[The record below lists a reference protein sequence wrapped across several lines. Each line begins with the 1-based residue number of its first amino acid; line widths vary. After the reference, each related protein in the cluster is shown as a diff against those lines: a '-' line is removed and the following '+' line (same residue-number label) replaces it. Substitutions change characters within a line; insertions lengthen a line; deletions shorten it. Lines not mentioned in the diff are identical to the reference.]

1 MTPAYQTILEETG
14 DFIVYDEA
22 LISAPT
28 AGLFRP
34 EQWSHNVTPHSEGRG
49 TVWFVEQGDKRW
61 VLKTF
66 RRGGFV
72 GRFIRGRYLFLGNRR
87 ARMIREFELLSR
99 LHRLG
104 LPVPRPVAACLN
116 RTGML
121 SYSGSLITERLNN
134 ARSLAVCVSRGELP
148 EDHQWHEIGRIIRK
162 FHDNHVFHS
171 DLNAG
176 NVLLDESAV
185 YLIDFDR
192 GRIRSSGL
200 EGNWRRANL
209 RRLRHSLDKLSTHGL
224 VDIERS
230 WGLLR
235 GGYDEAGAR

>member
-14 DFIVYDEA
+14 DFIAYDEA

-28 AGLFRP
+28 ARLFCP
-34 EQWSHNVTPHSEGRG
+34 EEWGHNVTPHSEGRG
-49 TVWFVEQGDKRW
+49 TVWFVEQGDNRW
-61 VLKTF
+61 VLKAF

-72 GRFIRGRYLFLGNRR
+72 GRFIREHYVFLGNRR
-87 ARMIREFELLSR
+87 GRMIREFELLSR

-121 SYSGSLITERLNN
+121 SYSGSLITERLDN

-224 VDIERS
+224 VDLERY

-235 GGYDEAGAR
+235 GGYDGAEAR

>member
-61 VLKTF
+61 VLKIF

-121 SYSGSLITERLNN
+121 SYSGSLITERLDN

-192 GRIRSSGL
+192 SHIRPSGL
-200 EGNWRRANL
+200 GGDWRRANL
-209 RRLRHSLDKLSTHGL
+209 QRLRRSLDKLSAHGL
-224 VDIERS
+224 VDLERP

-235 GGYDEAGAR
+235 DGYDGAGAR

>member
-28 AGLFRP
+28 VRLFCP
-34 EQWSHNVTPHSEGRG
+34 EEWGHNVTPHSEGRG

-61 VLKTF
+61 VLKAF

-72 GRFIRGRYLFLGNRR
+72 GRFIREHYVFLGNRR
-87 ARMIREFELLSR
+87 GRMIREFELLSR

-121 SYSGSLITERLNN
+121 SYSGSLITERLDN
-134 ARSLAVCVSRGELP
+134 ARSLALCVSRGELP
-148 EDHQWHEIGRIIRK
+148 EDHQWREIGRMIKK

-192 GRIRSSGL
+192 SHIRPSGL
-200 EGNWRRANL
+200 GGDWRRANL
-209 RRLRHSLDKLSTHGL
+209 QRLRRSLDKLSAHGL
-224 VDIERS
+224 VDLERP

-235 GGYDEAGAR
+235 DGYDGAGAR

>member
-28 AGLFRP
+28 ARLFRP
-34 EQWSHNVTPHSEGRG
+34 EQWGHNVTPHSEGRG

-61 VLKTF
+61 VLKAF

-72 GRFIRGRYLFLGNRR
+72 GRFIRERYVFLGNRR

-121 SYSGSLITERLNN
+121 SYSGGLITERLDKT
-134 ARSLAVCVSRGELP
+134 RSLAVCVSRGELP
-148 EDHQWHEIGRIIRK
+148 EDHQWREIGRIIRK

-192 GRIRSSGL
+192 GRIRPGGL
-200 EGNWRRANL
+200 GGDWRRANL
-209 RRLRHSLDKLSTHGL
+209 RRLRRSLDKLSARGL
-224 VDIERS
+224 VDLERS

-235 GGYDEAGAR
+235 GGYDGAGAR